1 MHVAQRASGV
11 RDAFAEFET
20 VFSLHLAVEASVLGA
35 DEDVDEFGD
44 GYSGIR
50 DHGRREILLGDGRHV
65 DFLHWAL
72 FVAHP
77 SAVFLRR
84 HVAICTMVPTG
95 PMGNSNMIVD
105 LNDSE
110 RAEMQERSSD
120 VTVLVSILKGMG
132 AEHVSRESAFKAW
145 SEHSESSAASWLI
158 IPNQFEGL
166 QEVAS
171 AHDRIVD
178 RWKDEMHDY
187 VVGGRRQEKD
197 AEPDVPEAPVRFR
210 PEDPKSVERVAR
222 LREIGFD
229 PPSDVVRGEAA
240 IDRMNHIS
248 GRLSNVQYMAN
259 AIDAAD
265 GIPEADRARG
275 VAGGARQF
283 AHLME
288 SDRRDGGDMGR
299 CYVALR
305 RAQRAGDHDRVRVGL
320 VMLVAAD
327 RDEIGHSDVLRAL
340 GDDGIPKSM
349 RLEVQAGHAPRL
361 VTGAKGPARN
371 EAPDA
376 VAAAAA
382 RGGAER

>member
-1 MHVAQRASGV
+1 
-11 RDAFAEFET
+11 
-20 VFSLHLAVEASVLGA
+20 
-35 DEDVDEFGD
+35 
-44 GYSGIR
+44 
-50 DHGRREILLGDGRHV
+50 
-65 DFLHWAL
+65 
-72 FVAHP
+72 
-77 SAVFLRR
+77 
-84 HVAICTMVPTG
+84 MVPMG
-95 PMGNSNMIVD
+95 AMGNSKMIVD

-110 RAEMQERSSD
+110 RAEMRERSSD
-120 VTVLVSILKGMG
+120 VTLLVSILKGMG
-132 AEHVSRESAFKAW
+132 AENVSRESAFKAW

-158 IPNQFEGL
+158 ISKDPEEMR
-166 QEVAS
+166 EVER

-187 VVGGRRQEKD
+187 VVGSRPKAVE
-197 AEPDVPEAPVRFR
+197 ADVPEAPVRFR

-229 PPSDVVRGEAA
+229 PPSDVVRGEGA
-240 IDRMNHIS
+240 IDRMNHIA

-265 GIPEADRARG
+265 GIPEAERARG

-305 RAQRAGDHDRVRVGL
+305 RAQRAGDHDRVRIGL
-320 VMLVAAD
+320 VMLVSAD

-349 RLEVQAGHAPRL
+349 RLDVQAGHAPRL

-371 EAPDA
+371 EVPDA
-376 VAAAAA
+376 VVAAAAKA
-382 RGGAER
+382 GAER